1 MNEHL
6 RRHPMGEMIARCG
19 FKCHLCLAFQ
29 ENNKDHADQIRVAKG
44 WSKYFDLNVPAEK
57 IRCNGCLPDDSGGL
71 EFPDKNCPIRPCV
84 IERGLENCA
93 YCEDY
98 PCEKLETRMSG
109 VEEVAKRFYGT
120 YRRRST
126 ITSLHPMTHER
137 HWMESGKKFG
147 SARGRKCGEGFMPSL
162 SISGSRSGRLATCG
176 LGG

>member
-1 MNEHL
+1 
-6 RRHPMGEMIARCG
+6 MGEMIARCG

-57 IRCNGCLPDDSGGL
+57 IRCNGCLPHDSGGL

-98 PCEKLETRMSG
+98 PCERLETRMSG
-109 VEEVAKRFYGT
+109 VEEVAKRFYGIIPQEEYDNFIAPYDSRKT
-120 YRRRST
+120 LDGIR
-126 ITSLHPMTHER
+126 
-137 HWMESGKKFG
+137 KKV
-147 SARGRKCGEGFMPSL
+147 RVRKG
-162 SISGSRSGRLATCG
+162 
-176 LGG
+176 